1 MTNFKIFLISV
12 FIAFTYFNDTFS
24 QIIIKYKV
32 GDKIVTNADIEF
44 EKNYLIFLKPGLDE
58 LSDEEMKLIAEKSI
72 IRDTIKKKEIDKVF
86 KDLNNL
92 EIINGVKKSLFRFK
106 NVQNEDEFLKLIKN
120 KNLNYEKIVEKMK
133 YEGMWNE
140 LIFQKYN
147 TFVVINKEKL
157 KSELLSKISKDKRY
171 EYDLSEILF
180 EIEKENS
187 VKKKY
192 ENIIKYINLND
203 FNSAASKFSISNS
216 STKGGQIGWIKET
229 LLSENLSSLLSK
241 LKVDEITK
249 PIKYPNGYLI
259 LKINDKKEIK
269 NQINL
274 DTELDE
280 IVRFEKNK
288 QLNQFSLLYYKK
300 LKQDI
305 IINEY

>member
-44 EKNYLIFLKPGLDE
+44 EKNYLIFLKPGLNE
-58 LSDEEMKLIAEKSI
+58 LSNEEMKLIAEKSI

-203 FNSAASKFSISNS
+203 FYSAASKFSISNS

-229 LLSENLSSLLSK
+229 LLSENLSSLLGK

-305 IINEY
+305 NINEY

>member
-58 LSDEEMKLIAEKSI
+58 LSNEEMKLIAEKSI

-171 EYDLSEILF
+171 EYNLSEILF

>member
-58 LSDEEMKLIAEKSI
+58 LSNEEMKLIAEKSI

-180 EIEKENS
+180 EIEKGNS

-203 FNSAASKFSISNS
+203 FYSAASKFSISNS

-229 LLSENLSSLLSK
+229 LLSENLSSLLGK

-305 IINEY
+305 NINEY

>member
-1 MTNFKIFLISV
+1 
-12 FIAFTYFNDTFS
+12 
-24 QIIIKYKV
+24 
-32 GDKIVTNADIEF
+32 
-44 EKNYLIFLKPGLDE
+44 
-58 LSDEEMKLIAEKSI
+58 
-72 IRDTIKKKEIDKVF
+72 
-86 KDLNNL
+86 
-92 EIINGVKKSLFRFK
+92 
-106 NVQNEDEFLKLIKN
+106 
-120 KNLNYEKIVEKMK
+120 MK

>member
-58 LSDEEMKLIAEKSI
+58 LSNEEMKLIAEKSI

-192 ENIIKYINLND
+192 ENIIKYINLHD
-203 FNSAASKFSISNS
+203 FYSAASKFSISNS

-229 LLSENLSSLLSK
+229 LLSENLSSLLGK

-305 IINEY
+305 NINEY